1 MRQTNSSATGTT
13 TNGASRSAET
23 TDDKSALETALAQ
36 VEIVRGDFRN
46 AIAGLN
52 KLSEA
57 LKAAQR
63 EQKTADKE
71 VQSARQTLEK
81 LQSVRI

>member
-1 MRQTNSSATGTT
+1 MSKSNGSATGTT
-13 TNGASRSAET
+13 TPATES
-23 TDDKSALETALAQ
+23 KPALEVALAQ

-46 AIAGLN
+46 AITGLN
-52 KLSEA
+52 KLAEA
-57 LKAAQR
+57 LKQAQR

-71 VQSARQTLEK
+71 VQSVRNTLEK

>member
-1 MRQTNSSATGTT
+1 MPKTNGSATGTT
-13 TNGASRSAET
+13 TNGDQHSTAAAE
-23 TDDKSALETALAQ
+23 DKPALETALAQ

-46 AIAGLN
+46 AITGLN
-52 KLSEA
+52 KLAEA
-57 LKAAQR
+57 LKQAQR

-71 VQSARQTLEK
+71 VQSVRNTLEK

>member
-1 MRQTNSSATGTT
+1 MPD
-13 TNGASRSAET
+13 TNGNQNGGAKRPATAAADT
-23 TDDKSALETALAQ
+23 TERSALEIALAQ
-36 VEIVRGDFRN
+36 IEVVRGDFRN

-52 KLSEA
+52 KLADA
-57 LKAAQR
+57 LKQAQR

-71 VQSARQTLEK
+71 VQSVRNTLEK

>member
-1 MRQTNSSATGTT
+1 MPKPNGSAHGTT
-13 TNGASRSAET
+13 TNGALRST
-23 TDDKSALETALAQ
+23 TAPEDKPALETALAQ

-46 AIAGLN
+46 AITGLN
-52 KLSEA
+52 KLAEA
-57 LKAAQR
+57 LKQAQR

-71 VQSARQTLEK
+71 VQSVRNTLEK